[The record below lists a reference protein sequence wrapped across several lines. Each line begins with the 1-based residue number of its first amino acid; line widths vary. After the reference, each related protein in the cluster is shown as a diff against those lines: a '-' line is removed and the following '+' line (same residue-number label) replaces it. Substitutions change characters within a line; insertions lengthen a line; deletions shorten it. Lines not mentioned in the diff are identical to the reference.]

1 MIKILPEVSNEFLS
15 DDNFVPHFQPIINT
29 ITRDILGYEVL
40 GRIYSASHKEFL
52 SLGSF
57 FHGKTTNLSEKV
69 QVDRLIR
76 EKAIRY
82 LKSTGSN
89 TKLFFNMMP
98 NMLSTIHQEE
108 LLDPTRFHMIQLVEK
123 YGINKD
129 NIIIEITEDEF
140 QGKMERLLK
149 MVEIFRNYGFKIA
162 IDDVGVGFSN
172 LERIGYIH
180 PDIIKVDIKIMRE
193 SLGSNSFMQVLTA
206 LSEMSV
212 KLGSELLFEGIE
224 TEQELTLAFKM
235 GASLLQGF
243 YFSKATNAFQSKQ
256 SYSNELKDSLE
267 KFSGIRFMEIVEDF
281 HKLQYII
288 DTLSSIFEEL
298 EKKVSLDESIRP
310 QDILAHRL
318 KDFPDHIIHVLLT
331 DMNGYQTSPSYTRVS
346 NNEWLVSDTN
356 VENNYA
362 WKPYFIK
369 HKSETY
375 FFKKK
380 WGVTKPLYDI
390 QSQSQYVIFTFTI
403 ATDTILIARVN
414 WNYD

>member
-1 MIKILPEVSNEFLS
+1 
-15 DDNFVPHFQPIINT
+15 
-29 ITRDILGYEVL
+29 
-40 GRIYSASHKEFL
+40 
-52 SLGSF
+52 
-57 FHGKTTNLSEKV
+57 
-69 QVDRLIR
+69 
-76 EKAIRY
+76 

-108 LLDPTRFHMIQLVEK
+108 LLDPNRFHMIQLVEK
-123 YGINKD
+123 YGINKE

-140 QGKMERLLK
+140 QGKIERLLK

-235 GASLLQGF
+235 GASLLQGY
-243 YFSKATNAFQSKQ
+243 YFSKATEKFQSKQ
-256 SYSNELKDSLE
+256 TFSLELKNSLE

-281 HKLQYII
+281 QKLQNLI
-288 DTLSSIFEEL
+288 DTLSTIFEEF
-298 EKKVSLDESIRP
+298 EQKVSTETHLHP
-310 QDILAHRL
+310 QDILAQRL
-318 KDFPDHIIHVLLT
+318 KDFPEHVILVFLT
-331 DMNGYQTSPSYTRVS
+331 DMNGYQTSPSYSRVS
-346 NNEWLVSDTN
+346 EKEWLISD
-356 VENNYA
+356 VGIENNYA

-369 HKSETY
+369 HKSETFY
-375 FFKKK
+375 FKKK

-390 QSQSQYVIFTFTI
+390 QTQTQYVIFTFTI
-403 ATDTILIARVN
+403 ASDTILIARVN
-414 WNYD
+414 WNDS

>member
-1 MIKILPEVSNEFLS
+1 MIKILPEISDEFLS

-40 GRIYSASHKEFL
+40 GRIYSTNRKDYL
-52 SLGSF
+52 SLGAF
-57 FHGKTTNLSEKV
+57 FHGKTTNISEKV

-98 NMLSTIHQEE
+98 NMLSNVHQEE

-123 YGINKD
+123 YGIKKE

-140 QGKMERLLK
+140 QGKIERLLK

-172 LERIGYIH
+172 LERIGYIQ

-243 YFSKATNAFQSKQ
+243 YFSKATETFQSKQ

-281 HKLQYII
+281 QRLQDII
-288 DTLSSIFEEL
+288 DSLSLIFEAL
-298 EKKVSLDESIRP
+298 EEKVSSDSSLRP
-310 QDILAHRL
+310 QGILAHRL
-318 KDFPDHIIHVLLT
+318 NDFPDHIIHVFLT
-331 DMNGYQTSPSYTRVS
+331 DMNGYQISSSYARTA
-346 NNEWLVSDTN
+346 NNEWLVSDPAG
-356 VENNYA
+356 ENNYA

-369 HKSETY
+369 HKSETF

-390 QSQSQYVIFTFTI
+390 QTQSQYVIFTFTI
-403 ATDTILIARVN
+403 STDTILMARVN
-414 WNYD
+414 WNY